1 MRLLLSNCKSV
12 IVLSP
17 GWNYAP
23 SPSPPF
29 QPLVPESFWNSLSI
43 QVIKVNPRGRERE
56 REKEFFSQW
65 EKRGKLIGR
74 HARSN
79 LIVNCFGN
87 KSRTNIEGGE
97 CEVNKNP
104 GGEINFNE
112 REKIRNFEDFKCGVS
127 IEMIYNIKKSL

>member
-87 KSRTNIEGGE
+87 KSRTNIEGG
-97 CEVNKNP
+97 
-104 GGEINFNE
+104 GGESARWIRIPAE
-112 REKIRNFEDFKCGVS
+112 RSILTRGKRFEISRISSAEYLSKWF
-127 IEMIYNIKKSL
+127 II